1 MDRSRPPAPDH
12 FPAVRSAELA
22 AFYVLLRA
30 AAGERGE
37 SAPAPA
43 ARRTVY
49 AAALLWQPSHGG
61 GTEGEPQTHAAADAD
76 SGNRSHLPQTQSQPA
91 GARSRDLSVPAARRR
106 YRSPQPGLE
115 HRHYVYSDAWRLPL
129 PGRRHGLVQPLHPQ
143 LGTVQHHGHELL
155 PGGIGGRLRVWP
167 TRNLELR

>member
-76 SGNRSHLPQTQSQPA
+76 SGNRSHPRPPPPPSPRPSETRRLLTDQNPT
-91 GARSRDLSVPAARRR
+91 GARSHLRPHSVVPP
-106 YRSPQPGLE
+106 YN
-115 HRHYVYSDAWRLPL
+115 
-129 PGRRHGLVQPLHPQ
+129 
-143 LGTVQHHGHELL
+143 LL
-155 PGGIGGRLRVWP
+155 PEGRIIPLQ
-167 TRNLELR
+167 